1 MICYSFCR
9 ILRDKSYFCQNKL
22 NNMKKKFD
30 IETGAFKNDDNW
42 GFKKDGE
49 AERINNGGSGWHKD
63 VIVSL
68 LDTDW
73 A

>member
-1 MICYSFCR
+1 
-9 ILRDKSYFCQNKL
+9 
-22 NNMKKKFD
+22 MKKKFD